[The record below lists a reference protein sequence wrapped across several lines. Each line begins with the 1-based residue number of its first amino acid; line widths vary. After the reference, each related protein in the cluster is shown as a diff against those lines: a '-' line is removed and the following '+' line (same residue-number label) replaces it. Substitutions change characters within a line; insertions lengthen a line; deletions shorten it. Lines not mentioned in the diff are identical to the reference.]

1 MVESKTNS
9 YFIRSEAQ
17 AFDHNHTNRWW
28 QNHLLIKY
36 KRKISIQQIAAVL
49 GRYRDRVV
57 ADRKVLHDN
66 ARKYLL
72 SCDNDVELA
81 RRILLEYQA

>member
-1 MVESKTNS
+1 MAENKTNAEL
-9 YFIRSEAQ
+9 IRYEAKE
-17 AFDHNHTNRWW
+17 FDHNHTNKWW

-49 GRYRDRVV
+49 GRYRDRIV
-57 ADRKVLHDN
+57 ADRKLLHDN

-81 RRILLEYQA
+81 RKILLEYQS

>member
-1 MVESKTNS
+1 MVESKTNADL
-9 YFIRSEAQ
+9 IRSEAQ

>member
-1 MVESKTNS
+1 MSDNTTNADI
-9 YFIRSEAQ
+9 IRHEARSV
-17 AFDHNHTNRWW
+17 DHNHTNRWW
-28 QNHLLIKY
+28 QNYLLTKY

-57 ADRKVLHDN
+57 ADRKLLHDN

-72 SCDNDVELA
+72 SCDNDVDLA